1 MKNFF
6 LINIFLFAIISIEV
20 TFAISYTAHEH
31 RFYQAQ
37 AKFIKSNWKKI
48 IKNES
53 VPLVNIDQLLD
64 SVEDL
69 DKKTELFINCRKSK
83 NCSESL
89 SKLSSTFEKIEGDTF
104 LILSKLGGIKLSVIE
119 KNRNRYPLFIKK
131 ISDLNHLLYKARTS
145 INSFYISVEESMN
158 SRFSPPFENI
168 IPDLRTLSENI
179 SFQAKSVPQ
188 IMMNKNVKELLILGE
203 NEFVRHLS
211 GSINDIPI
219 EKYHQL
225 DKIFNVM
232 NRDLQ
237 KNTGLISPSSKNT
250 LVQIHSRWNAILK
263 IVKRK

>member
-1 MKNFF
+1 MKFFFQITFF
-6 LINIFLFAIISIEV
+6 LFIVMSIDV
-20 TFAISYTAHEH
+20 TLALSYTAHEH

-53 VPLVNIDQLLD
+53 APLVSIDQLLD
-64 SVEDL
+64 SAADL
-69 DKKTELFINCRKSK
+69 DKKTQHFINCRKSK
-83 NCSESL
+83 NCRESL
-89 SKLSSTFEKIEGDTF
+89 SKLTSAFEKIEADTF
-104 LILSKLGGIKLSVIE
+104 LILSKLGGVKLSVIE
-119 KNRNRYPLFIKK
+119 KNQNRYPLFIKK

-145 INSFYISVEESMN
+145 INSFYISAEESMN
-158 SRFSPPFENI
+158 SSFAPPFEKI
-168 IPDLRTLSENI
+168 IPDLETLSENI

-188 IMMNKNVKELLILGE
+188 IMMNENVKELLILGE
-203 NEFVRHLS
+203 NEFIRHLS
-211 GSINDIPI
+211 SSISDTPI

-225 DKIFNVM
+225 DKVFNVM